1 MQVERE
7 NIRQENTDT
16 RRAGLIQ
23 ATLRVIAKGGVRS
36 ATVRSISKEADVTQ
50 GLIRYY
56 FKNKDE
62 LIAAAYE
69 SYMADL
75 VRTADKASRGQKSA
89 VRRLENFIRVSL
101 EAPVTSHDS
110 VSIWAG
116 FFETL
121 LHDTRMTA
129 SHKRSYDTLRLHLK
143 MMIAEV
149 FKETGRVVN
158 DSELR
163 RLSIAGNAIL
173 DGLWLEGG
181 ALASSFHDDELVE
194 VGLESFSAFLGV
206 DLRSPKT
213 T

>member
-1 MQVERE
+1 M
-7 NIRQENTDT
+7 RQENTDI
-16 RRAGLIQ
+16 RRTELIQ
-23 ATLRVIAKGGVRS
+23 ATLRVIAQGGVKS
-36 ATVRSISKEADVTQ
+36 ATVRSISKEANVTQ

-75 VRTADKASRGQKSA
+75 VRTADNASRGQKSA
-89 VRRLENFIRVSL
+89 RKRLENFIRVSL
-101 EAPVTSHDS
+101 EAPVTSHES
-110 VSIWAG
+110 VSIWTG

-121 LHDTRMTA
+121 LHDKRMMA

-143 MMIAEV
+143 MMISEV
-149 FKETGRVVN
+149 LDETGQPKEEA
-158 DSELR
+158 ELR

-181 ALASSFHDDELVE
+181 ALPDAFHDGELVR
-194 VGLESFSAFLGV
+194 VGLDSFSALLGIQLNTD
-206 DLRSPKT
+206 DLKTDRST
-213 T
+213 F